1 MSSSLHN
8 PNQNHL
14 LAALPN
20 PEFERVAASL
30 ELVPLR
36 LGESVY
42 EPGCQLLHVYFP
54 TTAIV
59 SLLYVLESGA
69 SAEIA
74 GVGNEGILGIS
85 LFMGGNTTPS
95 SAVVQ
100 TAGHGYRLRGKLL
113 QAEFNRAGLMQRL
126 LLRYTQALLTQ
137 MCQTAACNRHHSI
150 EQQLCRWLL
159 LTLDRLPSNEL
170 VMTQELVA
178 SALGVRRESVTEAA
192 GRLQRAGILRYRRG
206 HIAVLSRSGLEAGA
220 CECYAVVK
228 KEIARLLSDVQYRQ
242 DVSAAAV

>member
-1 MSSSLHN
+1 MSLPHS

-14 LAALPN
+14 LASLPAA
-20 PEFERVAASL
+20 EFARLAPHL
-30 ELVPLR
+30 ELVPML
-36 LGESVY
+36 LGESLY
-42 EPGCQLLHVYFP
+42 EPGCLLQYVFFP

-59 SLLYVLESGA
+59 SLLFVLESGS

-74 GVGNEGILGIS
+74 GVGNEGMLGIS
-85 LFMGGNTTPS
+85 LFMGGDTTPS

-100 TAGHGYRLRGKLL
+100 TAGHGYRLHGRLL
-113 QAEFNRAGLMQRL
+113 KEEFNRGGLMQRL

-170 VMTQELVA
+170 IMTQELVA
-178 SALGVRRESVTEAA
+178 SALGVRREGITEAA
-192 GRLQRAGILRYRRG
+192 GKLQRAGVIRYRRG
-206 HIAVLSRSGLEAGA
+206 HIAVLERSGLEVGA

-228 KEIARLLSDVQYRQ
+228 KEFGRLLSDVRYRQ
-242 DVSAAAV
+242 STSAIAA